1 MEENRELLEELM
13 LHVQRQYTQVVEIG
27 KITSE
32 LREALSRDDRESV
45 EILLELRQREME
57 QSDDIERG
65 IRAIIDATDAD
76 MQVRLR
82 ELLDSKRPLR
92 PEDNGFEAKKIKELA
107 CQIKRSLT
115 QIIESDKAL
124 SRKLAGNDSYYKG

>member
-92 PEDNGFEAKKIKELA
+92 SEDNGFEAKKIKELA

>member
-13 LHVQRQYTQVVEIG
+13 LHVQRQYAQVVEIG

-82 ELLDSKRPLR
+82 ELLDSKRPLGS
-92 PEDNGFEAKKIKELA
+92 EDNGFEAKKIKELA

>member
-82 ELLDSKRPLR
+82 ELLDSKKPLR